1 MSKSAKSESVTYK
14 KKHHIGLITLSNG
27 KYNEIQNAQF
37 LDLDFLRR
45 WIKEEKLKALVI
57 TGEGRHFSAGAD
69 LKELTKKKHENIAE
83 MLDRGKMILDFI
95 ESLPIVT
102 VAAIR
107 GVCLGAGLE
116 IALACRYRICASNA
130 TFGFPETQR
139 GLIPGLGGTLRLT
152 EQIGKSKAMYYT
164 LSGERMDAETALKL
178 GIVNKITGKKELKE
192 ETLKLIK
199 TMTEHISMDQL
210 QAVLEEID
218 DADSD
223 ERYSLYRMESR
234 NFAKLAANL

>member
-1 MSKSAKSESVTYK
+1 
-14 KKHHIGLITLSNG
+14 
-27 KYNEIQNAQF
+27 
-37 LDLDFLRR
+37 
-45 WIKEEKLKALVI
+45 
-57 TGEGRHFSAGAD
+57 
-69 LKELTKKKHENIAE
+69 
-83 MLDRGKMILDFI
+83 MILDFI

-152 EQIGKSKAMYYT
+152 EQIGKSKAMYYI

-178 GIVNKITGKKELKE
+178 GIVNKITGK
-192 ETLKLIK
+192 
-199 TMTEHISMDQL
+199 
-210 QAVLEEID
+210 
-218 DADSD
+218 
-223 ERYSLYRMESR
+223 R
-234 NFAKLAANL
+234 